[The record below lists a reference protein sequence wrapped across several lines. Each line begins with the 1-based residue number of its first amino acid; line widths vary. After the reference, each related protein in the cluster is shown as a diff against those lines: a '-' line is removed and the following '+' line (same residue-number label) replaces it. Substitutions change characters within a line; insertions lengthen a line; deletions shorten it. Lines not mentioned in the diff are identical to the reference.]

1 MNHELQLATCN
12 TFFMFFLFVCWL
24 PLDGMLSHSHTVL
37 VVCLISSEVR
47 NVTITGENGTIDGPG
62 DLGSFDTQNAR
73 SGGEKWRVGHHFL
86 CHLIWAVVDEGD
98 IFQQIPREFSDFLMS
113 FGGKV
118 HVKHGGK
125 CKSNMV
131 ASRQSFWI
139 LESCGV
145 GCDYTKEVSRWFGN
159 RLYSGHIPSITYC
172 IISHLEAG
180 WPLKSYHP
188 KRRIVFQ
195 ASFFS
200 YVGYLKKNQAGIP
213 LVDFGC
219 PTAAQI

>member
-1 MNHELQLATCN
+1 MKVIFSNRFQGN
-12 TFFMFFLFVCWL
+12 FQ
-24 PLDGMLSHSHTVL
+24 
-37 VVCLISSEVR
+37 ISWWVW
-47 NVTITGENGTIDGPG
+47 GESAGQT
-62 DLGSFDTQNAR
+62 
-73 SGGEKWRVGHHFL
+73 W
-86 CHLIWAVVDEGD
+86 
-98 IFQQIPREFSDFLMS
+98 
-113 FGGKV
+113 
-118 HVKHGGK
+118 GK

-200 YVGYLKKNQAGIP
+200 YVGYLQKNQAGIP

-219 PTAAQI
+219 PTAAEVVVLTGGRWTSQLVESVWMKLIFPDDFFSGEKEGKWWNCWEFGTLYSIT